1 MLFSY
6 LVFGLHIQSSQKIPG
21 LVCSSILSPID
32 LRVSLNTSLSEKE
45 ELFQSPIVAIYD
57 SDERDE
63 QGQPCLQVYKSQ
75 KTGYFKLSYT
85 DGSQFVINQDAT
97 QVWTTCPEHLTVED
111 TATYLLGPVL
121 GFVLRLRGITCL
133 HASAVGFGKEAI
145 AFVGDSGAGKS
156 TTAAAFA
163 KLGYPILSDD
173 IVALI
178 PQDNL
183 FFIQP
188 AYPRIRLWPSS
199 VEILFQS
206 PDALPRLVPTNP
218 TWDKRYLNLNDR
230 EYQFQNQPLPLTKIY
245 FLSPRDPQIDFP
257 HLQKISPASS
267 VIELIKHTYAN
278 VLLDSKMRANEF
290 SLLSQLVR
298 TVSCS
303 EIVPSS
309 NPQQIQKLCEV
320 IINDFSKAI

>member
-1 MLFSY
+1 M
-6 LVFGLHIQSSQKIPG
+6 
-21 LVCSSILSPID
+21 SSID
-32 LRVSLNTSLSEKE
+32 LTVALNISLSEKE
-45 ELFQSPIVAIYD
+45 ELFQRPIVPIYE

-63 QGQPCLQVYKSQ
+63 QGKPCLQVYKAQ
-75 KTGYFKLSYT
+75 ETGYFQLSYT
-85 DGSQFVINQDAT
+85 DGSQFFINPDGT
-97 QVWTTCPEHLTVED
+97 QVWTTCPDHLSIED

-133 HASAVGFGKEAI
+133 HASAIAVGQEAI

-173 IVALI
+173 IVALV
-178 PQDNL
+178 PQDNH

-188 AYPRIRLWPSS
+188 AYPRIRLWSSS
-199 VEILFQS
+199 VKILFES

-218 TWDKRYLNLNDR
+218 TWDKRYLHLNGR
-230 EYQFQNQPLPLTKIY
+230 EYHFQNQPLPLTQIY
-245 FLSPRDPQIDFP
+245 FLSPRDPQIESP
-257 HLQKISPASS
+257 YLQKISPASS
-267 VIELIKHTYAN
+267 LIKLIKHTYAN

-298 TVSCS
+298 AVSCS

-309 NPQQIQKLCEV
+309 NPKQIQKLCEV
-320 IINDFSKAI
+320 ILNNFSKAR